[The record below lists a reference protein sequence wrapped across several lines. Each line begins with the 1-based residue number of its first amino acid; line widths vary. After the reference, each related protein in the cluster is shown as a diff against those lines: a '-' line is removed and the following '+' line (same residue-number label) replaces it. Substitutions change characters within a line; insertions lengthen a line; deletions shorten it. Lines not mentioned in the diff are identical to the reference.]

1 MEGNSQDQVVAHA
14 LAVARV
20 RALRL
25 SLLALHKTLIDAER
39 RRYERAHGRVESPH
53 AALRLL
59 LDHPLFQWLH
69 PIAELIVQMDEHLA
83 EDEQIDVA
91 RAEAFR
97 DRVRGLLHDDGVHVE
112 FRTEY
117 RRVLQEAPEAVIAH
131 AELTKQLA

>member
-1 MEGNSQDQVVAHA
+1 MDEHSQDEMVAHA

-59 LDHPLFQWLH
+59 LDHPSFQWLH

-83 EDEQIDVA
+83 EDGVIDVA

-97 DRVRGLLHDDGVHVE
+97 DRVRGLLYDDGGHDG

-117 RRVLQEAPEAVIAH
+117 RRVLQEAPEAVLAH
-131 AELTKQLA
+131 AEVTKQIG

>member
-1 MEGNSQDQVVAHA
+1 MDDNSQDEIVARA

-59 LDHPLFQWLH
+59 LTHASFQWLH
-69 PIAELIVQMDEHLA
+69 PLAELIVQMDEHLA
-83 EDEQIDVA
+83 EDGAIDVA

-97 DRVRGLLHDDGVHVE
+97 DRVRGLLQDADGDE
-112 FRTEY
+112 RFRGEY
-117 RRVLQEAPEAVIAH
+117 RRVLQEAPEAVMAH
-131 AELTKQLA
+131 ADVTKQLG